1 MEQEYIA
8 QTTLDQMVGTDQ
20 DQLLKAAIP
29 YLPPRGQQILS
40 IYSKVKELSNTLAL
54 FGPSSHHMEMCAASA
69 PSDQPLDVLN
79 DIRRYCYGDSRKM
92 LDQMVNLIAMVQMIK
107 VMNETPVNS

>member
-20 DQLLKAAIP
+20 DQLLKAVIP
-29 YLPPRGQQILS
+29 YMPPKGQQILS
-40 IYSKVKELSNTLAL
+40 IYSKAKELSNTLAL

-79 DIRRYCYGDSRKM
+79 DIRRYCYGDSKKK
-92 LDQMVNLIAMVQMIK
+92 LDQMVNMLAMVQMIK
-107 VMNETPVNS
+107 VMNDTSGNS